1 MYDQLRQI
9 IDTRIM
15 ILSAAGR
22 NLKSEWNGPES
33 VDCATGIV
41 NTQFQVQQ
49 IAYTK
54 ITSWT

>member
-1 MYDQLRQI
+1 MYNQLRQI
-9 IDTRIM
+9 KDTRIM

-22 NLKSEWNGPES
+22 NLKSYWNGPES
-33 VDCATGIV
+33 VDWATGIV

-49 IAYTK
+49 VAYTK